1 VISLKVI
8 VLVKQVPDPREYVRI
23 REDGTLDRE
32 KARAVIN
39 DCDKNALEAALQ
51 LKEKF
56 NSKVIAVSMGPPKAE
71 DALREALAMGVDE
84 AILISDRR
92 VRGSD
97 TLATSYVLYKAIE
110 KLGPYD
116 LILCGLESSDG
127 GTAQVGPELAEF
139 LGIPQATFVE
149 DFEVKGNYVIV
160 KRRIEGGFE
169 KLKITMPVLLTI
181 SKNANKPRPTT
192 FSGILKAVKK
202 PVVTWSLE
210 DIGAEVDKV
219 GLAGSPTKIM
229 KVEKIGSQRKRIL
242 IEGNDVEEI
251 VNNLLRSLQEHG
263 IILEAAKQ

>member
-1 VISLKVI
+1 MNII
-8 VLVKQVPDPREYVRI
+8 VLVKQVPDPREYVRV

-32 KARAVIN
+32 RARAVIN
-39 DCDKNALEAALQ
+39 ECDKNALEAALQ

-56 NSKVIAVSMGPPKAE
+56 NSRVIAVSMGPLKAE
-71 DALREALAMGVDE
+71 DALREALAMGVDD
-84 AILISDRR
+84 AFLISDRR
-92 VRGSD
+92 LRGSD

-139 LGIPQATFVE
+139 LRIPQATFVE
-149 DFEVKGNYVIV
+149 EFEVNGNHVV
-160 KRRIEGGFE
+160 LKRRVEEGFE
-169 KLKITMPVLLTI
+169 KLRIALPALLTVL
-181 SKNANKPRPTT
+181 KNVNKPRATT
-192 FSGILKAVKK
+192 FSGILEAVKK

-229 KVEKIGSQRKRIL
+229 KVEKVSAQRRRIL
-242 IEGNDVEEI
+242 IEGESVEEV
-251 VNNLLRSLQEHG
+251 VNNLLRRLQEHD
-263 IILEAAKQ
+263 IMLEAAEQ

>member
-1 VISLKVI
+1 MNVI
-8 VLVKQVPDPREYVRI
+8 VLVKQVPDPREYLRI

-51 LKEKF
+51 LKERL
-56 NSKVIAVSMGPPKAE
+56 NSKVIAVSMGPLKAE

-92 VRGSD
+92 LRGSD

-110 KLGPYD
+110 KLGAYD

-149 DFEVKGNYVIV
+149 EFEVNENYVIV

-169 KLKITMPVLLTI
+169 KLRIAMPALLTVL
-181 SKNANKPRPTT
+181 KNINEPRLTT

-202 PVVTWSLE
+202 PVATWSLE

-229 KVEKIGSQRKRIL
+229 KVGKISSQRRRIL
-242 IEGNDVEEI
+242 IEGNSVEEV
-251 VNNLLRSLQEHG
+251 VNNLLRRLQEHG
-263 IILEAAKQ
+263 LVFGATEQ

>member
-1 VISLKVI
+1 MIRLDII
-8 VLVKQVPDPREYVRI
+8 VLIKQVPDPREYVRV

-39 DCDKNALEAALQ
+39 ECDKNALEAALQ
-51 LKEKF
+51 LKDRF
-56 NSKVIAVSMGPPKAE
+56 NSRVVAVSMGPLKAE

-84 AILISDRR
+84 AVLISDRR
-92 VRGSD
+92 LRGSD

-116 LILCGLESSDG
+116 LIICGVESSDG

-149 DFEVKGNYVIV
+149 GFDVKGNYVEL
-160 KRRIEGGFE
+160 KRRVEGGYE
-169 KLKITMPVLLTI
+169 KLRMAMPALLTVL
-181 SKNANKPRPTT
+181 KNANSPRVTT

-202 PVVTWSLE
+202 PVVTWSLD

-229 KVEKIGSQRKRIL
+229 KVEKVSLQRKRVL
-242 IEGNDVEEI
+242 IEGKTIEEI
-251 VNNLLRSLQEHG
+251 VDNLLRKLREERVIMG
-263 IILEAAKQ
+263 VAG

>member
-1 VISLKVI
+1 MNVI
-8 VLVKQVPDPREYVRI
+8 VLIKQVPDPREYVRV

-32 KARAVIN
+32 RARAVIN

-51 LKEKF
+51 LKEKL
-56 NSKVIAVSMGPPKAE
+56 NSRVVAVSMGPLKAE
-71 DALREALAMGVDE
+71 DALREALAMGVDD
-84 AILISDRR
+84 AFLISDRR

-116 LILCGLESSDG
+116 LILCGAESSDG

-149 DFEVKGNYVIV
+149 KFEVNGNYVEL
-160 KRRIEGGFE
+160 KRRVDGGFE
-169 KLKITMPVLLTI
+169 RLRIRMPALLTI
-181 SKNANKPRPTT
+181 LKDVNNPRATS

-229 KVEKIGSQRKRIL
+229 RIEKVSLQRRRIL
-242 IEGNDVEEI
+242 IEGERVEEI
-251 VNNLLRSLQEHG
+251 VSNLLRKLQEDG
-263 IILEAAKQ
+263 IIPEAVEQ

>member
-1 VISLKVI
+1 MKVI

-39 DCDKNALEAALQ
+39 DCDKNALEAALW

-84 AILISDRR
+84 VILISDRR

-110 KLGPYD
+110 KLGAYD

-149 DFEVKGNYVIV
+149 EFEVNDNYVMV

-169 KLKITMPVLLTI
+169 KLRIVMPALLTI
-181 SKNANKPRPTT
+181 LKNANEPRSTT

-229 KVEKIGSQRKRIL
+229 NVEKISSQRKRIL

-251 VNNLLRSLQEHG
+251 VNNLLRNLQEHG